1 MKMKYNQ
8 EGYPFQFSCISYS
21 SLWSPLLIC
30 RSPWQSVIELLELND
45 LFFFSISLKGH
56 SDECCFERGRT
67 SLASWQTLSSRDPC
81 DAWLGLLS
89 ERVAQ
94 PALRCQVGGGAGIW
108 KKDGGLD

>member
-45 LFFFSISLKGH
+45 FFFFHIPEGP
-56 SDECCFERGRT
+56 
-67 SLASWQTLSSRDPC
+67 Q
-81 DAWLGLLS
+81 
-89 ERVAQ
+89 
-94 PALRCQVGGGAGIW
+94 
-108 KKDGGLD
+108 